1 MFRPGVWL
9 LVKDKKALREW
20 ALRRLA
26 EDPPAVV
33 VPAHGP
39 PVNMSDV
46 AALAKAQIE
55 RL

>member
-1 MFRPGVWL
+1 LFKLGVWL
-9 LVKDKKALREW
+9 LVKDRKALRAW
-20 ALRRLA
+20 ALGRLA

-39 PVNMSDV
+39 PVDAGDV
-46 AALAKAQIE
+46 AALAKEQLE